1 MIRSVSEMFWKP
13 SWILKWSYDMILV
26 LFCCT
31 HYLKYN
37 FEFLKAQA
45 NPGLKAFR
53 KVTCYKL
60 ASAIPHFFS
69 FSSRFGENLCFP
81 GPAIVNAETRAPTDI
96 SRSIS
101 LALLGLLSVI
111 GFLPF
116 QRPLDRHLLITFRAL
131 HHLWRCIW
139 TILAML
145 PLQQSRPILR
155 FPAKGVSRKNS
166 HRIWCC
172 SWGIIVRYNSVKS
185 M

>member
-1 MIRSVSEMFWKP
+1 
-13 SWILKWSYDMILV
+13 MILV

-166 HRIWCC
+166 HRI
-172 SWGIIVRYNSVKS
+172 
-185 M
+185 